1 MTPQTSARHPPIFRR
16 FLSAFLLAVGIA
28 VIAFLLVATWLVSH
42 WRFRDERLFL
52 ESIARAAAIEAQLT
66 PANTDT
72 AIQVG
77 NLARSFQRPVTVFDT
92 HGRVMIDSDDRR
104 SVDTEPT
111 GSRDFSQALDGKV
124 GHVLRW
130 NAVTARRELM
140 VAAPALDDNGRIA
153 RVVRASQP
161 VDAIYARIAGDLLPL
176 ALGALLALV
185 VAAISSAISASRFS
199 QPIEQ
204 MRRDAERFGR
214 AELARAPPP
223 SPPDSLR
230 SLANTLN
237 TMARQ
242 LNQRIAEL
250 TRERNERIAILES
263 LREGVVAIDH
273 AERVLNLNHAAGQ
286 MLGIAKETSRGLLV
300 QEAIRNTEIQR
311 FLRSALRGDPG
322 ATEEGVM
329 LTIKGRTL
337 LDIRGAPLLDED
349 GGSLGVLLIM
359 TNVTRLHELENIR
372 REFVAN
378 VSHELRTPITSISGF
393 AETLLDSALDDPGQ
407 SRHFVEIIARQ
418 AQRLGATIDDLLSLS
433 RLDRAHR
440 PETEPSRVSDIL
452 ATALET
458 QAPRA
463 HENNAEIV
471 VDCDEALEASL
482 NPGLV
487 ERAVANLIENAI
499 KYSGQSARVV
509 VRARR
514 EGRQLH
520 ITVTDNGPGIAPE
533 HLPRLFERF
542 YRADKARSRDLG
554 GTGLGLSIVK
564 NIATA
569 HGGSVEVD
577 TAPGAGSTFRMILP
591 IDPA

>member
-1 MTPQTSARHPPIFRR
+1 
-16 FLSAFLLAVGIA
+16 VGIA
-28 VIAFLLVATWLVSH
+28 VLVFLLGAAWLVSYWH
-42 WRFRDERLFL
+42 FRNERLFL
-52 ESIARAAAIEAQLT
+52 ESIADAAALESSLT
-66 PANTDT
+66 PGNTD
-72 AIQVG
+72 AALQIG
-77 NLARSFQRPVTVFDT
+77 NLAQSFQRTITVFDT
-92 HGRVMIDSDDRR
+92 QGRIMIDSEGRR

-111 GSRDFSQALDGKV
+111 GSRDFSQAITGKV
-124 GHVLRW
+124 GHALRW
-130 NAVTARRELM
+130 NAVTARREIM
-140 VAAPALDDNGRIA
+140 VAAPAFDDEGRIV

-161 VDAIYARIAGDLLPL
+161 VNALYASIASDLLPL
-176 ALGALLALV
+176 AIGGLLAL
-185 VAAISSAISASRFS
+185 AIASISSAISSKRFS

-214 AELARAPPP
+214 GELTRALPP
-223 SPPDSLR
+223 SPRDDLR

-237 TMARQ
+237 TMAKQ

-273 AERVLNLNHAAGQ
+273 AERVLNLNHAAEQ
-286 MLGIAKETSRGLLV
+286 MLGIEKNTVRGLLV
-300 QEAIRNTEIQR
+300 QEAIRNTEIHR

-322 ATEEGVM
+322 ATDEGVM
-329 LTIKGRTL
+329 LTIRGRTL
-337 LDIRGAPLLDED
+337 LDIRSAPLLDED

-393 AETLLDSALDDPGQ
+393 AETLLDSALDDPEQ

-440 PETEPSRVSDIL
+440 PEIEPSRVSDIL
-452 ATALET
+452 ASALET

-463 HENNAEIV
+463 HENSTEVV
-471 VDCDEALEASL
+471 VDCDEALEA
-482 NPGLV
+482 NVNAGLI

-499 KYSGQSARVV
+499 KYSGFGARVV

-514 EGRQLH
+514 EDQHLH
-520 ITVTDNGPGIAPE
+520 ITVTDNGPGIAAE

-569 HGGSVEVD
+569 HGGTVEVD
-577 TAPGAGSTFRMILP
+577 TTPGAGSTFRMILP
-591 IDPA
+591 IDPTAKAPTPSDRQVM